1 MKILSE
7 KVHKPGFRYSF
18 QSGLVDSTI
27 YINRPKKQSQTE
39 KGFEILDCFQ
49 VNLNLLNIK
58 NEEYWVHLLKD
69 KWE

>member
-27 YINRPKKQSQTE
+27 FINRPKKQSQTE
-39 KGFEILDCFQ
+39 KGFEI
-49 VNLNLLNIK
+49 NLNLLNIK
-58 NEEYWVHLLKD
+58 NEEYWVHFLEV
-69 KWE
+69 KWG